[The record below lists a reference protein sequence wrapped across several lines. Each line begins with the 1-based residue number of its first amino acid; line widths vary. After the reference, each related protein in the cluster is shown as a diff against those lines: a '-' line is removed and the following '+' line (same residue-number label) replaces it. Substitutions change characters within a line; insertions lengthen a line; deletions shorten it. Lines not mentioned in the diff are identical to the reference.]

1 MKNGKIQK
9 DLARMLQL
17 ENVVKKYETKAGTV
31 NALDGVSLTFPSS
44 GLVFI
49 SGKSGCGKTTLLNVI
64 GGLDGIDGGEIYVQ
78 DKKFS
83 SFSSAEYDS
92 YRNTFIG
99 FVFQEY
105 NLLSEFTVEKNIKM
119 AMELQGQEVD
129 ESALEQL
136 LKDMDLIGLKNRK
149 PAELSGGQRQRV
161 AIARALVKQPRII
174 MADEP
179 TGALDSG
186 TGVQVLETLK
196 RLSKDKLVIVVSH
209 DREFAENY
217 ADRIIRLVDGKVV
230 EDISFIE
237 REVAQNVSEQNGTL
251 IVKDGAELSSDEKD
265 TLAKAIKE
273 RKKVEITEK
282 PSFRDKRETGRVEKP
297 LSPFVPFKKSK
308 MKMKSSVT
316 MGAKSL
322 AVKPIRLM
330 ITVLISALAFA
341 VFGLF
346 DTVANFNTRKILLN
360 QMESSYT
367 TVVTTPSYT
376 QNYEAG
382 DEYSL
387 KVSQDTVD
395 RLSSETGGK
404 VKGIFDFNDNTSGN
418 VTHTQMIAQ
427 LATSSVVSGRKYYAN
442 SVNGFIEFDAS
453 AEINADGNFKDF
465 NYKVVKGK
473 YPKLRYNESQV
484 LIEESLFEVAISSY
498 LADSIIYYLDGE
510 PLDEQQEGA
519 IAEYDDLLNKQ
530 IRVGSIS
537 YTIVAIIDC
546 GQIDEKYDVLKTS
559 APSNISL
566 SALSD
571 DYNAYINSGAWRCL
585 FVGSGFQNA
594 YNQRQNSAT
603 VYYLGNAEWSMVA
616 KEDSNFKLGTHVY
629 NVNEISKD
637 KVVFF
642 NGGDAN
648 GNKVTL
654 ADDEILIRS
663 RHLENLFSKEIYSL
677 KKVNKDRALSII
689 RNPRQDT
696 IDELLILLGK
706 KQNAN
711 QEYAFEGTLVQ
722 NSTKTPTQTAKDI
735 KIVGVFFGV
744 DEDKWVQTSTYQV
757 MMNENL
763 MQDFYIFPEQG
774 DYNKILFSS
783 KSVQSGANKIVDY
796 VIGQQGL
803 TMQLYNNSILGI
815 ISENET
821 LIKQV
826 ADLFLY
832 VALALAVFSIFMLY
846 NYISTSIS
854 NKKRSVG
861 VLRGLGAGSK
871 DVLRIFLSESLII
884 AIVNALFACVFSAVG
899 CVLVNSYIMNV
910 MNIFV
915 AFALFGVRQILII
928 SGVSLITAF
937 LSSVLPII
945 KIARKKP
952 VDLIARS

>member
-1 MKNGKIQK
+1 
-9 DLARMLQL
+9 MLQL
-17 ENVVKKYETKAGTV
+17 ENVVKKYQTKAGEV

-49 SGKSGCGKTTLLNVI
+49 SGKSGCGKTTLLNVM

-83 SFSSAEYDS
+83 SFTSEEYDS

-105 NLLSEFTVEKNIKM
+105 NLLSEFTVEDNIKM
-119 AMELQGQEVD
+119 AMELQGQD
-129 ESALEQL
+129 SDDNALEQL
-136 LKDMDLIGLKNRK
+136 LKDMDLVGLKNRK

-186 TGVQVLETLK
+186 TGVQVLELLK

-217 ADRIIRLVDGKVV
+217 ADRIIRLVDGKIV
-230 EDISFIE
+230 EDVSFIE
-237 REVAQNVSEQNGTL
+237 RDVKQNVSEQNDAL
-251 IVKDGAELSSDEKD
+251 IVKEGADLSNEEKD
-265 TLAKAIKE
+265 ILARAIKQ

-282 PSFRDKRETGRVEKP
+282 LSFRDKRDTGLVEKP
-297 LSPFVPFKKSK
+297 QTPFVSFKKSK
-308 MKMKSSVT
+308 MKLKSSVT
-316 MGAKSL
+316 MGVKSL
-322 AVKPIRLM
+322 TVKPIRLI
-330 ITVLISALAFA
+330 ITILISALAFA

-346 DTVANFNTRKILLN
+346 DTVANFDRRKILLN
-360 QMESSYT
+360 QIKNSYD
-367 TVVTTPSYT
+367 TVVTTTSYV
-376 QNYEAG
+376 QNYETG

-387 KVSQDTVD
+387 KLSQETLDT
-395 RLSSETGGK
+395 LSNETGGK

-442 SVNGFIEFDAS
+442 SVNGFIEFDVDN
-453 AEINADGNFKDF
+453 EINSDGTFKDF
-465 NYKVVKGK
+465 NYRVIRGGR
-473 YPKLRYNESQV
+473 YPKLRYDASGA
-484 LIEESLFEVAISSY
+484 LIEQSMYEVAISSY
-498 LADSIIYYLDGE
+498 LADSIIYYLDGN
-510 PLDEQQEGA
+510 PLDEMQEGTLA
-519 IAEYDDLLNKQ
+519 DYDDLLNKQ

-546 GQIDEKYDVLKTS
+546 GEIDAKYDVLKTS
-559 APSNISL
+559 APSSVNL
-566 SALSD
+566 SALGD
-571 DYNAYINSGAWRCL
+571 DYSAYINSGAWRCL
-585 FVGSGFQNA
+585 FVADGFKDA
-594 YNQRQNSAT
+594 YNTRQRSAN
-603 VYYLGNAEWSMVA
+603 VYYLGNTEYSIVSQ
-616 KEDSNFKLGTHVY
+616 EDQNFKRPLGAHVY
-629 NVNEISKD
+629 NVEEVSKD
-637 KVVFF
+637 NVVFF
-642 NGGDAN
+642 NGVNLEGETVA
-648 GNKVTL
+648 L
-654 ADDEILIRS
+654 ADDEILIRN
-663 RHLENLFSKEIYSL
+663 RHLENLLSREINSL
-677 KKVNKDRALSII
+677 KKADKDRALILI
-689 RNPRQDT
+689 RELRQDNV
-696 IDELLILLGK
+696 DELLTLLGK
-706 KQNAN
+706 KQNKN
-711 QEYAFEGTLVQ
+711 DEYVFEAKMVQ
-722 NSTKTPTQTAKDI
+722 KSTKSPTEKTKDI
-735 KIVGVFFGV
+735 KIVGVYFGV
-744 DEDKWVQTSTYQV
+744 DEDKWVQTSTYQI

-763 MQDFYIFPEQG
+763 MRHFNIYTQQG
-774 DYNKILFSS
+774 DYNKILFSP
-783 KSVQSGANKIVDY
+783 KSVQSGADKIVDY
-796 VIGQQGL
+796 VIGRQGL
-803 TMQLYNNSILGI
+803 TMQLYNNSVLSV

-884 AIVNALFACVFSAVG
+884 AIVNALFACIFSAVG
-899 CVLVNSYIMNV
+899 CVLVNSYIINTMH
-910 MNIFV
+910 IFV
-915 AFALFGVRQILII
+915 SFALFGVRQILII
-928 SGVSLITAF
+928 SGISLITAF
-937 LSSVLPII
+937 LSSVLPIV